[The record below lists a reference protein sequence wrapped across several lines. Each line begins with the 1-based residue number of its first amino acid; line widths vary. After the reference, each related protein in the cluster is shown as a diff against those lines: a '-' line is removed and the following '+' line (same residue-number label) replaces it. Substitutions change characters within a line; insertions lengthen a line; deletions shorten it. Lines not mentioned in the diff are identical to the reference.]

1 MPFIVTLAMLISA
14 QGLAERISGRRSQ
27 IVTDPTIAA
36 IANTRLLGI
45 PLLVYIFAAV
55 VAVGWVVL
63 NRTTFG
69 RRTFAIGGNPEAAR
83 LAGLDVRRHT
93 VALYVVSGLCC
104 GIAAIMIASLTTT
117 GSSTHGTLYELDA
130 IAAVIIGGTLLSGGR
145 GTLIGSI
152 LGVLVFTTIT
162 NLFVLNN
169 LATEVQNIAKGA
181 IIVVAVLIQ
190 SRRAP
195 LLRSYHRLT
204 LHRRRSSSMSEP
216 LPLPDVRRRGL
227 LIGALGL
234 GAGAALTAC
243 TSNAPA
249 APAPTGQRG
258 RAGPAGGNA
267 ESGPPVTI
275 GFSAP
280 AADHGWI
287 AAIAKNAQA
296 QAGQYPDVTFEAV
309 NPTNDITQQIAA
321 VETLI
326 NKKVNALVMLPNDG
340 SQLTSTGRKAM
351 DAGIPVINLDR
362 IFDTPLAYRTWIG
375 GDNYG
380 MGVSAGTYI
389 AEQLKAKGVTNP
401 VIGEIAGIDSLPLT
415 QERSKGFADALA
427 SYGFTVG
434 PRQAADF
441 TAQGGQRVAANL
453 LQAAPKLD
461 ALWNHDDDQGI
472 GVLAAIKQA
481 GRSEFF
487 MVGGAGSANA
497 MRDIKADNTV
507 LKATVTYSPTMAS
520 SAIALARLVAQ
531 NKGMG
536 DLVEKEVPTSI
547 TLASATITK
556 ENVDTYLPLGFES

>member
-1 MPFIVTLAMLISA
+1 MSDTLPG
-14 QGLAERISGRRSQ
+14 GLPGLGRRGF
-27 IVTDPTIAA
+27 
-36 IANTRLLGI
+36 LLG
-45 PLLVYIFAAV
+45 
-55 VAVGWVVL
+55 
-63 NRTTFG
+63 T
-69 RRTFAIGGNPEAAR
+69 
-83 LAGLDVRRHT
+83 
-93 VALYVVSGLCC
+93 
-104 GIAAIMIASLTTT
+104 
-117 GSSTHGTLYELDA
+117 
-130 IAAVIIGGTLLSGGR
+130 
-145 GTLIGSI
+145 
-152 LGVLVFTTIT
+152 LGV
-162 NLFVLNN
+162 
-169 LATEVQNIAKGA
+169 
-181 IIVVAVLIQ
+181 
-190 SRRAP
+190 
-195 LLRSYHRLT
+195 
-204 LHRRRSSSMSEP
+204 
-216 LPLPDVRRRGL
+216 
-227 LIGALGL
+227 

-243 TSNAPA
+243 TSNE
-249 APAPTGQRG
+249 APAP
-258 RAGPAGGNA
+258 AGGGANVAAAAGDNA
-267 ESGPPVTI
+267 APGDPVTI

-287 AAIAKNAQA
+287 AAIANNAQA
-296 QAGQYPDVTFEAV
+296 QAGQYSDVTFEPV
-309 NPTNDITQQIAA
+309 NPTNDIAQQIAA
-321 VETLI
+321 VDTLI
-326 NKKVNALVMLPNDG
+326 NKKVSALVILPNDG
-340 SQLTSTGRKAM
+340 SQLTSLGRKAM

-362 IFDTPLAYRTWIG
+362 IFDSPLAYRVWIG

-415 QERSKGFADALA
+415 QQRSQGFADALQSA
-427 SYGFTVG
+427 GFAVG

-441 TAQGGQRVAANL
+441 TVAGGQEVTANL

-520 SAIALARLVAQ
+520 SAISLARLVAQ